1 MNNYETVFIMNP
13 VLSDEQVRET
23 VKKFIDYLKS
33 KKATISH
40 EENWGLKKL
49 KYVIQKK
56 KTGFYYLI
64 EFQADGSIIGNFEV
78 EFQRDEILRGLN
90 LASDEDY
97 IIYSDNDEIPNLEN
111 INFLENKSKL
121 ILFRQN
127 LYYYKFNLAY
137 PKLDWYGSKA
147 CKKKI

>member
-78 EFQRDEILRGLN
+78 EFQRDERVIRWQTIRLDKFAMEYADRRRKKLN
-90 LASDEDY
+90 A
-97 IIYSDNDEIPNLEN
+97 
-111 INFLENKSKL
+111 KSK
-121 ILFRQN
+121 
-127 LYYYKFNLAY
+127 AE
-137 PKLDWYGSKA
+137 
-147 CKKKI
+147 